1 MMQKLEVVTTF
12 QTALIDITH
21 QIEDAVKKSKVNNGM
36 CYLFVPHTTAAIT
49 INENAD
55 PTVQADILKE
65 LNKLIP
71 FDDNYRHSE
80 GNSAAHIKST
90 LVGCSQYI
98 LIENGRLALGTWQG
112 IYFCEFDG
120 PRHRLVWVKIIEG

>member
-1 MMQKLEVVTTF
+1 MIKIEISTPS

-21 QIEDAVKKSKVNNGM
+21 QVEEVVKKSKIAEGV

-55 PTVQADILKE
+55 PSVCADVLME

-71 FDDNYRHSE
+71 FDDHYRHTE

-90 LVGCSQYI
+90 LVGCSQVI
-98 LIENGRLALGTWQG
+98 LIETGRLALGTWQG

-120 PRHRLVWVKIIEG
+120 PRHRQVWIRIIPV

>member
-1 MMQKLEVVTTF
+1 MQKLEVITTS

-21 QIEDAVKKSKVNNGM
+21 QIEAAVKKSKVESGI
-36 CYLFVPHTTAAIT
+36 CYLFVPHTTAGIT

-55 PTVQADILKE
+55 PTVQSDILKE

-71 FDDNYRHSE
+71 FEDNYRHSE

-98 LIENGRLALGTWQG
+98 LIENGSLSLGTWQG

-120 PRHRLVWVKIIEG
+120 PRHRQVWLKIIER